1 MQLALMMKWQTLLVT
16 GIAGDRMGMQEKVEK
31 VEQKGGQMSLEEVA
45 AALAVRHASF
55 GDAPSITIKEAGAF
69 LERVVGVLFPHY
81 SGIALADT
89 EAVEQALA
97 RVREELLAFLGCATG
112 DTGSKCDKIA
122 DAFIARLPEISDA
135 VRLDAEALL
144 EGDPAAGS
152 LSEIIMAY
160 PGCYAITAYRIAHC
174 LYESKIPLFPRLIS
188 EYAHRV
194 TGIDI
199 NPGATIGKS
208 FFVDHGTAIVIGET
222 AIIGD
227 NVKIYQGVTLGA
239 LRVDAEYR
247 DKKRHPTVE
256 DNVVIYAN
264 ATILGGETVI
274 GHDSV
279 VGGNVWLTQSVLP
292 YSRVMY
298 RSSDSSESG
307 LDWDI

>member
-1 MQLALMMKWQTLLVT
+1 MMEVKGQT
-16 GIAGDRMGMQEKVEK
+16 GKMMGMQKKVTEEK
-31 VEQKGGQMSLEEVA
+31 QQSLTEVA
-45 AALAVRHASF
+45 AALAERHTSY
-55 GDAPSITIKEAGAF
+55 GEAPPITIHEAGAF
-69 LERVVGVLFPHY
+69 LERVMGVLFPHY
-81 SGIALADT
+81 SGIKLADT
-89 EAVEQALA
+89 DAVAEALSD
-97 RVREELLAFLGCATG
+97 VRESLRGFLGCATG
-112 DTGSKCDKIA
+112 DSGSKCDEVA
-122 DAFIARLPEISDA
+122 DAFIALLPGIADA
-135 VRLDAEALL
+135 VRLDAEAIM

-152 LSEIIMAY
+152 LAEIIMAY
-160 PGCYAITAYRIAHC
+160 PGCYAIAAYRIAHP
-174 LYESKIPLFPRLIS
+174 LYEWKIPLFPRLVS

-208 FFVDHGTAIVIGET
+208 FFVDHGTAIVVGET

-247 DKKRHPTVE
+247 NKKRHPTVE

-298 RSSDSSESG
+298 RSADIAESG

>member
-1 MQLALMMKWQTLLVT
+1 MQRQVKKA
-16 GIAGDRMGMQEKVEK
+16 
-31 VEQKGGQMSLEEVA
+31 EQDSLEQVA
-45 AALAVRHASF
+45 AALVERHASY
-55 GDAPSITIKEAGAF
+55 GEAPPITIKEAGAF
-69 LERVVGVLFPHY
+69 LERVMGVLFPHY
-81 SGIALADT
+81 SGVALPDSAAVA
-89 EAVEQALA
+89 EALSA
-97 RVREELLAFLGCATG
+97 VREALLAFLGCATG
-112 DTGSKCDKIA
+112 DTGTKCDEIA
-122 DAFIARLPEISDA
+122 DAFIAMLPEIADA
-135 VRLDAEALL
+135 VRLDAEALM

-160 PGCYAITAYRIAHC
+160 PGCYAITAYRIAHP
-174 LYESKIPLFPRLIS
+174 LYQWKIPLFPRLVS

-199 NPGATIGKS
+199 NPGAVIGKS
-208 FFVDHGTAIVIGET
+208 FFVDHGTAIVVGET

-239 LRVDAEYR
+239 LRVDQEYR
-247 DKKRHPTVE
+247 NKKRHPTVE

-264 ATILGGETVI
+264 ATILGGDTVI

>member
-1 MQLALMMKWQTLLVT
+1 MQKKVT
-16 GIAGDRMGMQEKVEK
+16 KAGQAKLEK
-31 VEQKGGQMSLEEVA
+31 VA
-45 AALAVRHASF
+45 AALAERHASY
-55 GDAPSITIKEAGAF
+55 GQAPPITIKEAGAF
-69 LERVVGVLFPHY
+69 LERVMGVLFPHY
-81 SGIALADT
+81 SGVALPDAD
-89 EAVEQALA
+89 AVETALTDLRKA
-97 RVREELLAFLGCATG
+97 LLAFLCCATG
-112 DTGSKCDKIA
+112 DSGKDSEEIA
-122 DAFIARLPEISDA
+122 DAFIEMLPAIADA
-135 VRLDAEALL
+135 VCLDAEALL

-160 PGCYAITAYRIAHC
+160 PGCYAIAAYRIAHP
-174 LYESKIPLFPRLIS
+174 LYQWKIPLFPRLIS

-199 NPGATIGKS
+199 NPGAVIGKS

-239 LRVDAEYR
+239 LRVDQEYR
-247 DKKRHPTVE
+247 GTKRHPTVE

-264 ATILGGETVI
+264 ATILGGDTVI

-279 VGGNVWLTQSVLP
+279 IGGNVWLTQSVLP

-298 RSSDSSESG
+298 RSSDISESG

>member
-1 MQLALMMKWQTLLVT
+1 MMAWKGIT
-16 GIAGDRMGMQEKVEK
+16 GEIMGMQKKVTKAGQEK
-31 VEQKGGQMSLEEVA
+31 LERVA
-45 AALAVRHASF
+45 AALAERHASY
-55 GDAPSITIKEAGAF
+55 GQAPPITIKEAGAF
-69 LERVVGVLFPHY
+69 LERVMGALFPHY
-81 SGIALADT
+81 SGVVLADT
-89 EAVEQALA
+89 DAVAQALS
-97 RVREELLAFLGCATG
+97 RVREELLGFLGCATG
-112 DTGSKCDKIA
+112 DTSSKCEEIA
-122 DAFIARLPEISDA
+122 DAFLEMLPAIADA

-160 PGCYAITAYRIAHC
+160 PGCYAIVAYRIAHP
-174 LYESKIPLFPRLIS
+174 LYQWKIPLFPRLIS

-199 NPGATIGKS
+199 NPGAVIGKS

-222 AIIGD
+222 AVIGD

-247 DKKRHPTVE
+247 HRKRHPTVE

-264 ATILGGETVI
+264 ATILGGDTVI

-279 VGGNVWLTQSVLP
+279 IGGNVWLTQSVLP

-298 RSSDSSESG
+298 RSSDISESG

>member
-1 MQLALMMKWQTLLVT
+1 MMKCQTLLVTGPVT

-31 VEQKGGQMSLEEVA
+31 VEQKGGQMSLGEVA
-45 AALAVRHASF
+45 AELAVRHASY
-55 GDAPSITIKEAGAF
+55 GDAPPITIKEAGAF

-97 RVREELLAFLGCATG
+97 RVRQELLAFLGCATG
-112 DTGSKCDKIA
+112 DTGSKCDEIA

-144 EGDPAAGS
+144 EGDPAAAS

-199 NPGATIGKS
+199 NPGATIGRS
-208 FFVDHGTAIVIGET
+208 FYVDHGTAIVIGET

-239 LRVDAEYR
+239 LKVGAEYR

>member
-1 MQLALMMKWQTLLVT
+1 
-16 GIAGDRMGMQEKVEK
+16 MGMQKKVTK
-31 VEQKGGQMSLEEVA
+31 AGQNNLGQVA
-45 AALAVRHASF
+45 AALARRHADF
-55 GDAPSITIKEAGAF
+55 GGAPPITIKEAGAF
-69 LERVVGVLFPHY
+69 LERVIGVLFPHY
-81 SGIALADT
+81 SGVILADAG
-89 EAVEQALA
+89 AVEEALT
-97 RVREELLAFLGCATG
+97 RVKAELLGFLGCATG
-112 DTGSKCDKIA
+112 DTGGKCEEIA
-122 DAFIARLPEISDA
+122 DAFLARLPEISDA

-160 PGCYAITAYRIAHC
+160 PGVYAIAAYRIAHP
-174 LYESKIPLFPRLIS
+174 LYEWKIPLFPRLIS

-199 NPGATIGKS
+199 NPGAVVGKS

-239 LRVDAEYR
+239 LSVDAKYR
-247 DKKRHPTVE
+247 DQKRHPTVE

-274 GHDSV
+274 GHDSII
-279 VGGNVWLTQSVLP
+279 GGNVWLTQSVLP

-298 RSSDSSESG
+298 KSSDSSESG

>member
-1 MQLALMMKWQTLLVT
+1 MQN
-16 GIAGDRMGMQEKVEK
+16 KVEEEK
-31 VEQKGGQMSLEEVA
+31 QQSLTETA
-45 AALAVRHASF
+45 AALAERHASY
-55 GDAPSITIKEAGAF
+55 GSAPPITIEEAGAF
-69 LERVVGVLFPHY
+69 LERVMGVLFPHY
-81 SGIALADT
+81 SGVPLADADAVAEALT
-89 EAVEQALA
+89 E
-97 RVREELLAFLGCATG
+97 VREALLGFLGCSTG
-112 DTGSKCDKIA
+112 DSDSKCSEITDT
-122 DAFIARLPEISDA
+122 FIAMLPGIADA
-135 VRLDAEALL
+135 VRLDAEAIL

-152 LSEIIMAY
+152 LAEIIMAY
-160 PGCYAITAYRIAHC
+160 PGCYAVAAYRIAHP
-174 LYESKIPLFPRLIS
+174 LRGWKIPFFPRLLS

-227 NVKIYQGVTLGA
+227 HVKIYQGVTLGA
-239 LRVDAEYR
+239 LRVDAQFR

-298 RSSDSSESG
+298 RSADVSESG

>member
-1 MQLALMMKWQTLLVT
+1 MQKKVT
-16 GIAGDRMGMQEKVEK
+16 KAGQAKVEK
-31 VEQKGGQMSLEEVA
+31 VA
-45 AALAVRHASF
+45 AALAERHASY
-55 GDAPSITIKEAGAF
+55 GQAPPITIKEAGAF
-69 LERVVGVLFPHY
+69 LERVMGVLFPHY
-81 SGIALADT
+81 SGVALPDGA
-89 EAVEQALA
+89 AVETALTDLKKA
-97 RVREELLAFLGCATG
+97 LLAFLCCATG
-112 DTGSKCDKIA
+112 DSGKDSEEIA
-122 DAFIARLPEISDA
+122 DAFIEMLPAIADA
-135 VRLDAEALL
+135 VCLDAEALL

-160 PGCYAITAYRIAHC
+160 PGCYAIAAYRIAHP
-174 LYESKIPLFPRLIS
+174 LYQWKIPLFPRLIS

-199 NPGATIGKS
+199 NPGAVIGKS

-239 LRVDAEYR
+239 LRVDQEYR
-247 DKKRHPTVE
+247 GTKRHPTVE

-279 VGGNVWLTQSVLP
+279 IGGNVWLTQSVLP

-298 RSSDSSESG
+298 RSADISESG